1 MFFHQLIVAA
11 TIASSM
17 ITPSV
22 SPSRPRTARLS
33 RGPAWTDFRSLAM
46 SHEAQRSAKEMLEGK
61 KRIAVVVLSNQ
72 QDAHDSPSDVS
83 VFGTL
88 VREGMRFSDQL
99 VLVDT
104 STTDRL
110 FADAG
115 TVDAARSVA
124 EEHHID
130 LIVCC
135 QLRTPS
141 EIEMVLVKD
150 DSQLEPT
157 VISLDDANQSVIAA
171 AMKARTHVMTTF
183 DALPTKHQDAID
195 LAPNGSLAAVKL
207 WFHGTRL
214 LRSVVTIQDP
224 AKRKEI
230 CQAILSTADQALADS
245 PNFIEAYLLKASC
258 FDELGDEER
267 LNQTLLDA
275 YSKRNP
281 KRDSPFTILE
291 LEGDYA
297 RFVDQDLLA
306 AMETYDKIL
315 TQNPTD
321 LTALWSLIDVALSS
335 GTDKETVA
343 MASELAALLVAS
355 HPDSNVARAI
365 QTQ

>member
-1 MFFHQLIVAA
+1 MLFHQLLVAA
-11 TIASSM
+11 TIASTM

-46 SHEAQRSAKEMLEGK
+46 SEDAKANAQEMLAGK
-61 KRIAVVVLSNQ
+61 KRIAVVVLSAS
-72 QDAHDSPSDVS
+72 QDPSSAVS

-88 VREGMRFSDQL
+88 VREGMRFSEQL

-104 STTDRL
+104 TTTDRL
-110 FADAG
+110 FADAD

-124 EEHHID
+124 KKHHID

-135 QLRTPS
+135 QRRTPA

-150 DSQLEPT
+150 DSPLEPT
-157 VISLDDANQSVIAA
+157 VISLDDTNKSVIGA
-171 AMKARTHVMTTF
+171 AMKSRTHVMKTF
-183 DALPTKHQDAID
+183 DALPTAHQDAIE

-207 WFHGTRL
+207 WCRGTQQ

-224 AKRKEI
+224 TKRKKI
-230 CQAILSTADQALADS
+230 CQAILSTADQALAES

-267 LNQTLLDA
+267 LNQTLRDA

-281 KRDSPFTILE
+281 KRDSPLTILE

-306 AMETYDKIL
+306 AMEAYDKIL

-335 GTDKETVA
+335 DTDKETIA
-343 MASELAALLVAS
+343 MASEWAARLVAS
-355 HPDSNVARAI
+355 HPDSNVAEAI